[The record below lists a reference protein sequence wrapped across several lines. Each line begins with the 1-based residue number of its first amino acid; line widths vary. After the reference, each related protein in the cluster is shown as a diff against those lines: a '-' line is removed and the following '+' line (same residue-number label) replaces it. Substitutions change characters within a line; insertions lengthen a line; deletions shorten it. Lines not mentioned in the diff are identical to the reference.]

1 MNRYDACHLWDR
13 NRYDLNSFFY
23 FAMARINVCFNVS
36 FLDFN
41 QYCK

>member
-1 MNRYDACHLWDR
+1 MERKEPSQTNKQRKTIKTG
-13 NRYDLNSFFY
+13 FF
-23 FAMARINVCFNVS
+23 AIVRINVCFNGS